1 MVTNWFGQSSQ
12 AGFFAAKKNNRYAD
26 QNLDMTVDQGGPQ
39 VTGIPLVASGKYTF
53 AMTSAE
59 QVLLAR
65 AEGVPLVMV
74 FTTFQRN
81 PQGLMFHASHPVKDF
96 PDLNGRKVYVSG
108 AGTFWQVLTKK
119 YNLDKVQQFQYNG
132 QLATFLADE
141 ENVFQCFVT
150 SEPVILKSQGKD
162 VGYLV
167 NADSG
172 FDPYQNA
179 MVCLEKTVKEQ
190 PDLVQA
196 YVTASLQGWMD
207 YVKEP
212 QPILSFIKS
221 DYAKEL
227 NLETESLTFAAE
239 RDGFYTGKGG
249 WDPKA
254 MGMLTDQRYKDLYDL
269 MRSVNVLTKEVDYKT
284 AFDASFVTKAHAALG
299 V

>member
-1 MVTNWFGQSSQ
+1 
-12 AGFFAAKKNNRYAD
+12 
-26 QNLDMTVDQGGPQ
+26 MTVDQGGPQ

-53 AMTSAE
+53 AMTSAD

-65 AEGVPLVMV
+65 AEGVPLMTV

-141 ENVFQCFVT
+141 ENVFQCYVT
-150 SEPVILKSQGKD
+150 SEPVILKHQGKD

-179 MVCLEKTVKEQ
+179 MVCLEKTIKEQ
-190 PDLVQA
+190 PELVQA
-196 YVTASLQGWMD
+196 YVTASLQGWLD

-212 QPILSFIKS
+212 MPVLEYIKS
-221 DYAKEL
+221 EYAKEL
-227 NLETESLTFAAE
+227 DLETEPLTFEAE
-239 RDGFYTGKGG
+239 RDGFYTGKKGF
-249 WDPKA
+249 DPKL
-254 MGMLTDQRYKDLYDL
+254 MGTLTDERVKDLYEMIRDL
-269 MRSVNVLTKEVDYKT
+269 GVLTKDVDYK
-284 AFDASFVTKAHAALG
+284 AAYDASFINKASAALE